1 MCTKQ
6 DNYIPQY
13 SEEAFLS
20 RAKIIDDDIRL
31 KIYVE
36 DYGKEYLY
44 ETIINSITD
53 NYIKNKFLVIGLGSK
68 NSVKKEF
75 KDNFNKNAIYI
86 VDGDFDRFLDK
97 DDLIDDESFIYLRT
111 YNIESNYIDDENII
125 KFIKG
130 KIKKTDLEVKNIVNL
145 EEWHKSLK
153 IKLFELFIYFCYI
166 QKYSSGVKNIGKGF
180 NFYFNDDLEFNEEYY
195 KMLEKLKYNDFNF
208 LSKFED
214 LRNKVLDDIMKEEDF
229 ICGKYLLMSLSKY
242 LRIKIGK
249 KITFKSDDLE
259 WALISN
265 IRKDKLYYIEEVLN
279 NRLKFKKG

>member
-1 MCTKQ
+1 MCIKQ
-6 DNYIPQY
+6 DNYIPKY
-13 SEEAFLS
+13 SEEAFLA

-53 NYIKNKFLVIGLGSK
+53 NYIKNKFLILGLGSK

-97 DDLIDDESFIYLRT
+97 DKLIDDENFIYLRT

-125 KFIKG
+125 RFIKG
-130 KIKKTDLEVKNIVNL
+130 KIKKTDLEVKKIIKL
-145 EEWHKSLK
+145 EEWHNSLK
-153 IKLFELFIYFCYI
+153 ISLFELFIYFCYI
-166 QKYSSGVKNIGKGF
+166 QKYSIGVKNVGNGF
-180 NFYFNDDLEFNEEYY
+180 NFYFNDNLEFNERYY
-195 KMLEKLKYNDFNF
+195 EMLEELKKSDLDF
-208 LSKFED
+208 SRKVKD
-214 LRNKVLDDIMKEEDF
+214 LKNKVLDVILEKEEF
-229 ICGKYLLMSLSKY
+229 ICGKYLLTSLSNY
-242 LRIKIGK
+242 LRIKIDK
-249 KITFKSDDLE
+249 KVTFKSDDLE

-265 IRKDKLYYIEEVLN
+265 IRKDKLYYIEEALN
-279 NRLKFKKG
+279 NKLKFKKG